1 MSNKVAKWKSWLQ
14 VVCHDCENL
23 MLTRDMFLDIQGM
36 IAKNP
41 SMQQTDYFHLY
52 LKDTYLA
59 HVLMMLRKHVKTDS
73 KSISLVSL
81 AQDIIDNPS
90 EIASSRDI
98 TQLQAE
104 LTQFK
109 LCAETFEQFADRV
122 IAHNDKRP
130 PLHTPTYNQVHEAI
144 DAMDRLSIQCSLAA
158 GGNSTETCEPTV
170 QDGWLVIF
178 RDSGIET

>member
-1 MSNKVAKWKSWLQ
+1 MSNKIAKWKKWLQ
-14 VVCHDCENL
+14 VVCHDCGNL
-23 MLTRDMFLDIQGM
+23 MLSRDMFLDIQGM

-41 SMQQTDYFHLY
+41 SMQQADYFHVY

-73 KSISLVSL
+73 NSISLVDL
-81 AQDIIDNPS
+81 AQDIINNPH
-90 EIASSRDI
+90 EIVPSPSTKQI
-98 TQLQAE
+98 QAE

-109 LCAETFEQFADRV
+109 LCANKFEQFADRV

-158 GGNSTETCEPTV
+158 GGDYTETCKPAV
-170 QDGWLVIF
+170 QDGWLLIF
-178 RDSGIET
+178 KDSGIEA

>member
-1 MSNKVAKWKSWLQ
+1 MSNKVAKWKKWLQ
-14 VVCHDCENL
+14 IVCHDCGNL
-23 MLTRDMFLDIQGM
+23 MLSRDMFLDIQAM

-41 SMQQTDYFHLY
+41 SMQQSDYFHVY

-81 AQDIIDNPS
+81 AQDIINNPR
-90 EIASSRDI
+90 EIASPQI
-98 TQLQAE
+98 TAQIQTE
-104 LTQFK
+104 LDRFK
-109 LCAETFEQFADRV
+109 LCADKFEQFADRV

-130 PLHTPTYNQVHEAI
+130 PVHTPTYNQVHEAI

-158 GGNSTETCEPTV
+158 GSDYMETCKPAV
-170 QDGWLVIF
+170 NDGWLLIF
-178 RDSGIET
+178 RDSGIEA